1 MFRLDRKSFLFCP
14 AVRELNLSFCF
25 RLGTDQIQHMVD
37 SLPRLETLTLVKC
50 PLFEYLV
57 IDSPTLRV
65 LNVNYC
71 SALRGIKLSCP
82 ALQRMEN
89 FACISLC
96 QLTIESADALE
107 YLELSGLPISRLEL
121 TSRRLAHLELE
132 NCRRLDHCISRCP
145 ALQRVNL
152 IGSRM
157 VVLRFCKEVRSVM
170 MQNWSWVVGTLR
182 LDNDGRRVKNTMSTS
197 GLHFHLLC
205 CYIAP
210 SVMLRI
216 RRSGELQACDMYQ

>member
-1 MFRLDRKSFLFCP
+1 
-14 AVRELNLSFCF
+14 
-25 RLGTDQIQHMVD
+25 
-37 SLPRLETLTLVKC
+37 
-50 PLFEYLV
+50 
-57 IDSPTLRV
+57 
-65 LNVNYC
+65 
-71 SALRGIKLSCP
+71 
-82 ALQRMEN
+82 
-89 FACISLC
+89 
-96 QLTIESADALE
+96 
-107 YLELSGLPISRLEL
+107 
-121 TSRRLAHLELE
+121 
-132 NCRRLDHCISRCP
+132 
-145 ALQRVNL
+145 VNL